1 MIAKK
6 SSHACKKTKNKRK
19 LVMLAKTCSFPG
31 WQQQIWKKKYTQP
44 NMPLNIFSPNKF
56 LAQSTSTSHHY
67 SPISHSRSVHYP
79 IRTPQLPQAPAH
91 ATTASA
97 PTSQPLSATTRK
109 TKVSNSTTNF
119 RPRQLQLST
128 PTSLGSQTSQIRR
141 WINVMLQS
149 QEALIEV
156 NHGSSTWDCKSIF
169 LYL

>member
-1 MIAKK
+1 LQ
-6 SSHACKKTKNKRK
+6 RK
-19 LVMLAKTCSFPG
+19 LVMLAKNKKKENWSCLQRLVLFFPG
-31 WQQQIWKKKYTQP
+31 MAAADLEKKYTQP

-79 IRTPQLPQAPAH
+79 IRTPQLPQAPVH

-97 PTSQPLSATTRK
+97 PTSQPLSSTTRK
-109 TKVSNSTTNF
+109 TKVSNSTTSF
-119 RPRQLQLST
+119 RPRQLQLSS
-128 PTSLGSQTSQIRR
+128 PTSLGRQTSQIRR

-149 QEALIEV
+149 QESLIEV